1 MAFYDLDFLEKTF
14 IHYAKQNTRS
24 YEENHDQVPSSPN
37 QVKMGKELSE
47 QLKEIGLEAYYNEE
61 TGFAIGHLK
70 KNVVDQVTPI
80 GFFSHIDTAD
90 FNAENIRPQV
100 HRNYDGKRVVLDE
113 KEGIYL
119 DPKEFPALA
128 TCKGETLITSDG
140 HTLLGTDDKAGIV
153 GILGML
159 KYLTEHPEVEHGD
172 VYIGFGPD
180 EEIGYG
186 GQRFDPKDFPGV
198 ELAYTLEN
206 GRPGDFEYET
216 FNATEVQIHIR
227 GTVVHP
233 GEAYGLMV
241 NATTLMNEFLNGLP
255 KDQVPENSKGHD
267 GYFMVVN
274 TSSNVDHAD
283 ISLIIRDFDWDKFTQ
298 KEQLVRDLV
307 EELNKKYGNDR
318 FKLKMRRQYE
328 NIYNVIRDKPY
339 VVNLALDAYRKL
351 GIKPNIQTFRG
362 GTDGNFITQKGI
374 PTPNLFNGGGNY
386 HGRYEY
392 ATVEQIDK
400 LAEVLTTI
408 VEEHLSQ
415 TRHGRDN
422 AALNKYW

>member
-1 MAFYDLDFLEKTF
+1 MAFYDLDFIEKTF
-14 IHYAKQNTRS
+14 IHYAKENTRS
-24 YEENHDQVPSSPN
+24 WEDKHDQVPTSEG
-37 QVKMGKELSE
+37 QEKMAKELTK
-47 QLKEIGLEAYYNEE
+47 QLSDIGLDAYYNEK

-70 KNVVDQVTPI
+70 KNVEDDVTPI

-90 FNAENIRPQV
+90 FNAVDIKPQI
-100 HRNYDGKRVVLDE
+100 HRNYDGGRVVLDE

-119 DPKEFPALA
+119 DPKDFPALKS
-128 TCKGETLITSDG
+128 CKGETLITSDG

-159 KYLTEHPEVEHGD
+159 KYLIEHPKIEHGD

-186 GQRFDPKDFPGV
+186 GRRFDANDFPNV

-216 FNATEVQIHIR
+216 FNATEASIHIR

-241 NATTLMNEFLNGLP
+241 NATTLMNDFLSHMP
-255 KDQVPENSKGHD
+255 ADEVPEKSKGHD
-267 GYFMVVN
+267 GYFMVGQ
-274 TSSNVDHAD
+274 TSSTVDHAD
-283 ISLIIRDFDWDKFTQ
+283 IFLIIRDFDWDKFTA
-298 KEQLVRDLV
+298 KEQFIKDLV
-307 EELNKKYGNDR
+307 AKMNKKYGTGR
-318 FKLKMRRQYE
+318 FELKMRRQYE
-328 NIYNVIRDKPY
+328 NIYNVIKDKPY
-339 VVNLALDAYRKL
+339 CVNLALDAYKRL

-392 ATVEQIDK
+392 ATIEQIDK
-400 LAEVLTTI
+400 LSEVLTTI
-408 VEEHLSQ
+408 VQEHLRQ
-415 TRHGRDN
+415 TREGKDERP
-422 AALNKYW
+422 LEKYW

>member
-172 VYIGFGPD
+172 VCIGFGPD

-328 NIYNVIRDKPY
+328 NIYNVIRNKPY

-415 TRHGRDN
+415 TRYGRDN
-422 AALNKYW
+422 AALKKYW

>member
-241 NATTLMNEFLNGLP
+241 NATTLMNEFLTGLP

-400 LAEVLTTI
+400 LEEVLTTI

-422 AALNKYW
+422 DPLKKYW

>member
-328 NIYNVIRDKPY
+328 NIYNVIRNKPY

-415 TRHGRDN
+415 TRYGRDN
-422 AALNKYW
+422 AALKKYW

>member
-100 HRNYDGKRVVLDE
+100 HCNYDGKRVVLDE

-422 AALNKYW
+422 AALKKYW

>member
-1 MAFYDLDFLEKTF
+1 MAFYDLDFTKNTF
-14 IHYAKQNTRS
+14 IHYAKENTRS
-24 YEENHDQVPSSPN
+24 NPNNFEQIPSSPN
-37 QVKMGKELSE
+37 QVKMGKELTE
-47 QLKEIGLEAYYNEE
+47 QLKDIGLAAHYNAKS
-61 TGFAIGHLK
+61 GFAIGHLPS
-70 KNVVDQVTPI
+70 NVQDKVTPI

-90 FNAENIRPQV
+90 FNAENIQPQV
-100 HRNYDGKRVVLDE
+100 HPNYDGKKVVLDA
-113 KEGIYL
+113 KAGIYL
-119 DPKEFPALA
+119 DPKDFPALKS
-128 TCKGETLITSDG
+128 CKGETLITSDG
-140 HTLLGTDDKAGIV
+140 HTLLGVDDKAGIV

-159 KYLTEHPEVEHGD
+159 KYLTAHPEVEHGD
-172 VYIGFGPD
+172 IYVGFGPD

-216 FNATEVQIHIR
+216 FDATEAKLHIH

-241 NATTLMNEFLNGLP
+241 NATTLMNDFLDHLP
-255 KDQVPENSKGHD
+255 ADEVPEKSKGHD

-274 TSSNVDHAD
+274 AQSSVDHAD
-283 ISLIIRDFDWDKFTQ
+283 LYLIIRDFDWDKFTA
-298 KEQLVRDLV
+298 KEKFIKDLV
-307 EELNKKYGNDR
+307 AKLNKKYGEGR
-318 FKLKMRRQYE
+318 FKLTMRRQYE
-328 NIYNVIRDKPY
+328 NIYNVIKDKPY
-339 VVNLALDAYRKL
+339 VVNLALDAYKRL

-392 ATVEQIDK
+392 VTVEQIDK
-400 LAEVLTTI
+400 LSEVLTTI
-408 VEEHLSQ
+408 CKEHLRQ
-415 TRHGRDN
+415 TQEGRDE
-422 AALNKYW
+422 APLKKYW

>member
-318 FKLKMRRQYE
+318 FKLKMRLQYE

-422 AALNKYW
+422 DPLKKYW

>member
-1 MAFYDLDFLEKTF
+1 MAFYDLEYTKNKF
-14 IHYAKQNTRS
+14 IHYAKENTRS
-24 YEENHDQVPSSPN
+24 DPDNHEQVPSTPN
-37 QVKMGKELSE
+37 QVKMGKELTRE
-47 QLKEIGLEAYYNEE
+47 LVDIGLESHYNAAS
-61 TGFAIGHLK
+61 GFAIGHLATNTDAK
-70 KNVVDQVTPI
+70 VTPI

-90 FNAENIRPQV
+90 FNAVGIDPQV
-100 HRNYDGKRVVLDE
+100 HPNYDGQKIALDAAA
-113 KEGIYL
+113 GIYL

-128 TCKGETLITSDG
+128 SCKGETLITSNG
-140 HTLLGTDDKAGIV
+140 HTLLGVDDKAGIV

-159 KYLTEHPEVEHGD
+159 NYLVAHPEVKHGD
-172 VYIGFGPD
+172 IYVGFGPD

-186 GQRFDPKDFPGV
+186 GQRFDPNDFPGV

-216 FNATEVQIHIR
+216 FNATEVKLHIH

-241 NATTLMNEFLNGLP
+241 NATTLMNDFLSQLP
-255 KDQVPENSKGHD
+255 ADQVPEKSKGHD

-274 TSSNVDHAD
+274 SSSCVDHAD
-283 ISLIIRDFDWDKFTQ
+283 VYLIIRDFDWDKFVA
-298 KEQLVRDLV
+298 KEEFIKKLIDQL
-307 EELNKKYGNDR
+307 NQKYGADR
-318 FKLKMRRQYE
+318 FQMKMRREYL
-328 NIYNVIRDKPY
+328 NIYNVIKDKPY

-351 GIKPNIQTFRG
+351 GIKPKIQTFRG

-392 ATVEQIDK
+392 VTVEQIDK
-400 LAEVLTTI
+400 LSEVLTTI
-408 VEEHLSQ
+408 CQEHLRQSLE
-415 TRHGRDN
+415 GRDE
-422 AALNKYW
+422 APLKKYW

>member
-1 MAFYDLDFLEKTF
+1 MSFYDLDFIEKTF
-14 IHYAKQNTRS
+14 IHYAKENTRS
-24 YEENHDQVPSSPN
+24 YEEKHDQVPTSIG
-37 QVKMGKELSE
+37 QVKMGKELTK
-47 QLKEIGLEAYYNEE
+47 QLQEIGLDAYYNEK

-70 KNVVDQVTPI
+70 KNVTDDVTPI

-119 DPKEFPALA
+119 DPKDFPALA
-128 TCKGETLITSDG
+128 SCKGETLITSDG

-153 GILGML
+153 GILSML
-159 KYLTEHPEVEHGD
+159 KYLAEHPDIEHGD
-172 VYIGFGPD
+172 IYIGFGPD

-186 GQRFDPKDFPGV
+186 GRRFDAKDFPNV

-216 FNATEVQIHIR
+216 FNATEAQIHIR

-241 NATTLMNEFLNGLP
+241 NAATLMNDFLDQLP
-255 KDQVPENSKGHD
+255 KDEVPEKSKGHD
-267 GYFMVVN
+267 GFILVLN
-274 TSSNVDHAD
+274 ATGSVDHAD
-283 ISLIIRDFDWDKFTQ
+283 ISLIIRDFDWDKFTA
-298 KEQLVRDLV
+298 KEQLLKDIIA
-307 EELNKKYGNDR
+307 ELNKKYGDR
-318 FKLKMRRQYE
+318 FTLKMRRQYE
-328 NIYNVIRDKPY
+328 NIYNVIKDQPY
-339 VVNLALDAYRKL
+339 VVNLALDAYKKL

-362 GTDGNFITQKGI
+362 GTDGNFITQKGV

-400 LAEVLTTI
+400 LAEVLTEI
-408 VEEHLSQ
+408 VKEHLSQ
-415 TRHGRDN
+415 TRNGRDEIP
-422 AALNKYW
+422 LEKYW

>member
-1 MAFYDLDFLEKTF
+1 MAFYDLKYLEDTF

-37 QVKMGKELSE
+37 QVKMGKELAGN
-47 QLKEIGLEAYYNEE
+47 LKEIGLDAYYNEK

-70 KNVVDQVTPI
+70 KNVEDDVTPI

-90 FNAENIRPQV
+90 FNAENIKPQV
-100 HRNYDGKRVVLDE
+100 HRNYDGKKIALDA
-113 KEGIYL
+113 KAGIYL

-128 TCKGETLITSDG
+128 SCKGETLITSDG

-159 KYLTEHPEVEHGD
+159 RYLTEHPEIEHGD

-216 FNATEVQIHIR
+216 FNATEAQIHIR

-241 NATTLMNEFLNGLP
+241 NATTLMNDFLNHLP
-255 KDQVPENSKGHD
+255 KDEVPEKSRNHD
-267 GYFMVVN
+267 GFILVLN
-274 TSSNVDHAD
+274 ATGSVDHAD
-283 ISLIIRDFDWDKFTQ
+283 ISLIIRDFDWDKFTA
-298 KEQLVRDLV
+298 KEQLIKDIVA
-307 EELNKKYGNDR
+307 ELNKKYGDR
-318 FKLKMRRQYE
+318 FSLKMRRQYE
-328 NIYNVIRDKPY
+328 NIYNVIKDQPY
-339 VVNLALDAYRKL
+339 VVNLALDAYKKL
-351 GIKPNIQTFRG
+351 GIKPHIQTFRG

-400 LAEVLTTI
+400 LAEVLTEI
-408 VEEHLSQ
+408 VKEHLSQ

-422 AALNKYW
+422 SPLKKYW

>member
-415 TRHGRDN
+415 TRYGRDN
-422 AALNKYW
+422 AALKKYW